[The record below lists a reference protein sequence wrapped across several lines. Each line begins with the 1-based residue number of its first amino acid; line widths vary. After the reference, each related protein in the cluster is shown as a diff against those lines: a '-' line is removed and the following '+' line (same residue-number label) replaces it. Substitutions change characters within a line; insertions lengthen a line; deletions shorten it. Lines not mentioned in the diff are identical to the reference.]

1 METKIENKKLRTL
14 LEYIVLCIG
23 AAAAA
28 FALEQILI
36 PTQIMDGGMVGVAMI
51 ISAKTPLPLGVLTLL
66 FNLPLVFLGGK
77 KLERSF
83 IFRSLAAM
91 AVFSGS
97 LTLFGKMETGVTDD
111 KLLATVF
118 GGVLLGFGVGLVLL
132 SGGCLDGTEALAI
145 MLSRRINISVGQFV
159 LFLNVLIY
167 LTAGALFGLDR
178 ALYSMMTYFIVS
190 KVEDLINTGL
200 QQGKAVMIITDHGRE
215 IADDIYRSLG
225 RTTTLIAGSGLIS
238 GEKTVVYCVVT
249 RIELS
254 SLRKLVEKEDYS
266 AFMTV
271 SDVSEIVGKHIK
283 STSALRAPETE
294 TPPAPPEAEG
304 TVETYPPAPESEE
317 GGS

>member
-1 METKIENKKLRTL
+1 MKSRIENKYLRTAV
-14 LEYIVLCIG
+14 EYLVLCLG

-51 ISAKTPLPLGVLTLL
+51 ISAKTPLPLGVLTLA
-66 FNLPLVFLGGK
+66 FNLPLVFIGGK

-83 IFRSLAAM
+83 IFRSLTAM

-97 LTLFGKMETGVTDD
+97 ITLFGHVGGNVTDD

-145 MLSRRINISVGQFV
+145 MVSRKVNISVGQFV
-159 LFLNVLIY
+159 LFLNVVIY

-215 IADDIYRSLG
+215 IAADIYRSLG
-225 RTTTLIAGSGLIS
+225 RTVTLISGSGLIS
-238 GEKTVVYCVVT
+238 GEKTVLYCVIT

-254 SLRKLVEKEDYS
+254 TLRKLVEREDYS

-283 STSALRAPETE
+283 STAALDPPDRPALPET
-294 TPPAPPEAEG
+294 AV
-304 TVETYPPAPESEE
+304 TVETYPPPESEE
-317 GGS
+317 NGS